1 MMENQGLNKDSNPFR
16 VPEDYFDNLNER
28 ILRNTEALTHG
39 SRRTGVAILR
49 PYLSLAAIIAGAALL
64 TLAVVKLSTGLQRD
78 VRPGEEMY
86 ADIPQFLIDGMD
98 MYMIEQELY
107 GEYETEMSLPPEN
120 KEEII
125 EYLMLNEVDL
135 SLIYD
140 FIGDNPK
147 L

>member
-1 MMENQGLNKDSNPFR
+1 MMEKQGLNKDSNPFR
-16 VPEDYFDNLNER
+16 VPENYFDDLNER
-28 ILRNTEALTHG
+28 ILRNTEALTPG
-39 SRRTGVAILR
+39 SSRKGVAILR

-64 TLAVVKLSTGLQRD
+64 TLAVVKLSTGFQRD
-78 VRPGEEMY
+78 VRPGEDMY

-107 GEYETEMSLPPEN
+107 GEYETDMSLPPEN